1 MIELKL
7 PDMSCGHC
15 VSTVTETVKLLD
27 PAARVE
33 VDLATK
39 LVKVESGETRD
50 SIEQA
55 LADAGYPPAR

>member
-50 SIEQA
+50 TIEQA